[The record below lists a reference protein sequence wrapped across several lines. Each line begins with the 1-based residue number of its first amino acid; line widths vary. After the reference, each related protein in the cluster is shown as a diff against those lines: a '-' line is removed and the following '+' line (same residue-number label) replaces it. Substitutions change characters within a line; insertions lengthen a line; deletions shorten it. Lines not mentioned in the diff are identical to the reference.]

1 MPYEDELDSSLD
13 IPTLTDM
20 TAAALDFLKVKVSL
34 YTIRTELLSS
44 DNEALS
50 RLMLLVND
58 ATRMYLAEFM
68 NLSLYAEFPFH

>member
-34 YTIRTELLSS
+34 
-44 DNEALS
+44 
-50 RLMLLVND
+50 
-58 ATRMYLAEFM
+58 
-68 NLSLYAEFPFH
+68 